1 MSLSLFPTVTSH
13 GVGGWQAG
21 CAIPVSRVRL
31 RTTKV
36 ERIVRGHKADEKQ
49 GKDVPPRVAPQ
60 GQGRKAENPEG
71 WARKCGHCHNK
82 TKKLLIALLI
92 LKATDAL

>member
-1 MSLSLFPTVTSH
+1 MSLFPTVTSH

-49 GKDVPPRVAPQ
+49 GKDIPPRVAPQ

-71 WARKCGHCHNK
+71 GLGNVGIVITNQKSYS
-82 TKKLLIALLI
+82 LLS
-92 LKATDAL
+92 